1 MTVSI
6 YNEVQSEINLCL
18 SLQPYILADL
28 QHNMNFRN
36 RQIMV
41 NLVKWSVYRGDR
53 GEDGEETYISSYH
66 GLCL

>member
-6 YNEVQSEINLCL
+6 YNEVQSEINLCM
-18 SLQPYILADL
+18 SLQPYILAGL

-36 RQIMV
+36 KQIMV

-53 GEDGEETYISSYH
+53 HSEGCG
-66 GLCL
+66 